1 MMHLGDK
8 LTAYKVLYVGALGG
22 LVFVIMT
29 LILGTLL
36 NDYSSVSQTVSE
48 IGRIGSP
55 FQEYYSVMLSL
66 VSILSF
72 IFSCFLFR
80 FANDNSLPKAP
91 VYCIAFFAVL
101 DGAFVVFPA
110 PEQLHN
116 VVGLL
121 HIVGYVAPF
130 IVARNWKQYFVH
142 RQLRN
147 YSSVVSMTIGVMLFL
162 NLSPMIAPKLYPLEF
177 YGIVQRGLLYTYYLW
192 LTWLSITMAQQ
203 KLK

>member
-1 MMHLGDK
+1 MHLGDK
-8 LTAYKVLYVGALGG
+8 LTTNKVLYLGALGG
-22 LVFVIMT
+22 LIFVTMT

-48 IGRIGSP
+48 IGRIGSL
-55 FQEYYSVMLSL
+55 FQEYYSVMLS
-66 VSILSF
+66 F
-72 IFSCFLFR
+72 IFSCFLYR
-80 FANDNSLPKAP
+80 FANGNSLSKAP
-91 VYCIAFFAVL
+91 VYCIAIFALL

-110 PEQLHN
+110 PEKLHN

-130 IVARNWKQYFVH
+130 LVARSWKQYFVH

-147 YSSVVSMTIGVMLFL
+147 YSSVASTTIGVMLFL
-162 NLSPMIAPKLYPLEF
+162 NLSPMIAPELYPLEF

-192 LTWLSITMAQQ
+192 LTWLSITLAQQ